1 MEEEANII
9 EQQMAV
15 QHRLDT
21 QTTLTNGLN
30 SGVNK
35 YEDFCLPAVFMP
47 FKSANSVFNPRA
59 HQYFHPS
66 GSNDLRLTQPPA
78 IFQLPPLPPK
88 SSVKILLKRK
98 KNLKNI

>member
-21 QTTLTNGLN
+21 QSSTAATV
-30 SGVNK
+30 SANK

-66 GSNDLRLTQPPA
+66 GKFIIINYIIIIQCSEET
-78 IFQLPPLPPK
+78 
-88 SSVKILLKRK
+88 SVYSWFPMSLSFIY
-98 KNLKNI
+98 